1 MAGRIRDPLVGRD
14 VLFGVILGIS
24 WAVIFAVAGL
34 ALKHIS
40 AEPDLSSPVFLLG
53 FRRVLGACF
62 THAAQ
67 SVQGTLEFF
76 FLMFVFRV
84 LFRKPWIAAVVFVLF
99 WVGLKSYGNHH
110 WMYVAPAVIAVYAI
124 AAFVILRFGFIA
136 LAVGNLHGGPPGERS
151 HHYRLVELLY
161 RCARLHFPSDYRVG
175 VVGMLYGAGGAEA
188 GEG

>member
-1 MAGRIRDPLVGRD
+1 M
-14 VLFGVILGIS
+14 
-24 WAVIFAVAGL
+24 GL
-34 ALKHIS
+34 AIS

-53 FRRVLGACF
+53 FRRVLGECF

-84 LFRKPWIAAVVFVLF
+84 LFRKPWIAALVFVLF

-136 LAVGNLHGGPPGERS
+136 LAVGIFTVDLLGSVPITTDWSSFYIGAPIFVFALIAALAIWACFTALAGQK
-151 HHYRLVELLY
+151 LVK
-161 RCARLHFPSDYRVG
+161 SD
-175 VVGMLYGAGGAEA
+175 LFE
-188 GEG
+188 